1 MKKFEI
7 IDITTADIAFKA
19 YGKDINELFENSAM
33 AMFNIMSN
41 VSKVKQ
47 KIKKD
52 VKCEAMDIQSLMFNW
67 LNELLFL
74 SDSESLIFSFFEVDI
89 KKLDEKK
96 FVLNAIC
103 KGEKIDEKR
112 HEINTHIKAATYH
125 NMKIEKND
133 FWEAQVILDV

>member
-19 YGKDINELFENSAM
+19 YGKDINELFENSAF
-33 AMFNIMSN
+33 ALFSIIGNI
-41 VSKVKQ
+41 SKVDR

-52 VKCEAMDIQSLMFNW
+52 VKCEANDLISLMFNW

-74 SDSESLIFSFFEVDI
+74 SDSEYVIFSNFKVDI
-89 KKLDEKK
+89 KKINESN

-103 KGEKIDEKR
+103 EGEKIDEKK
-112 HEINTHIKAATYH
+112 HEIKTHVKAATYH

-133 FWEAQVILDV
+133 VWEAQVILDV